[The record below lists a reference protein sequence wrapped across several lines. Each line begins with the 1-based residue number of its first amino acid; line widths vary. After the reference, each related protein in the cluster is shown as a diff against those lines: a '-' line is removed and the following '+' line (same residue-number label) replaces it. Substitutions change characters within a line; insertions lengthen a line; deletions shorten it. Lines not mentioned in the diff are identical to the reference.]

1 MCDEPTVAQQLFR
14 VSDRPIR
21 HHRRFSLVFIICCLV
36 AFHRD
41 VLHDVQVYPIV
52 DHRPAQPPFYL

>member
-1 MCDEPTVAQQLFR
+1 
-14 VSDRPIR
+14 
-21 HHRRFSLVFIICCLV
+21 LVFIICRLV
-36 AFHRD
+36 VFHRD

>member
-1 MCDEPTVAQQLFR
+1 MCDEPTFAQQLFR
-14 VSDRPIR
+14 VSDRPIH
-21 HHRRFSLVFIICCLV
+21 HHRRFSLVFIIFRLV

-52 DHRPAQPPFYL
+52 DHRPVQPLFCL